1 VRTGRLR
8 IVVSGLAVTYPFG
21 GVFWDYFQYV
31 TGLARLGHD
40 VLYVEDTGRWVY
52 DPAAQTF
59 VPDADRN
66 VARLAGAIR
75 AVAPEA
81 VDRWFVRDATNGE
94 YGRGWSDVA
103 AFCRSADLFLNI
115 SGASMMR
122 DDYFA
127 ARTVAYLD
135 SDPMYTQATVAR
147 WTAGEVDAE
156 VEWRMSV
163 LRKHHVFLTFAE
175 NIGAPECRVPSDV
188 FHWIPTRQPVVLD
201 AWRAASLPLQSRR
214 RVLTTIASWEPSERG
229 PVIDGVAYR
238 GKSREFER
246 FIDLPARSPLPL
258 ELALSGPAPAAR
270 LRERGWRLADAY
282 AVSGDPETY
291 RTYLASSW
299 GEWSV
304 AKHAYVASRS
314 GWFSCRTACYLALGV
329 PVVVQDTG
337 FAAAIPTGRGL
348 LTFTTLEDAAG
359 AIETLAAAP
368 ERHSLDALEIA
379 REYFDSDRV
388 LTDLLGHALGTPVPR
403 R

>member
-1 VRTGRLR
+1 MTPGRLR

-31 TGLARLGHD
+31 TGLRRLGHD

-52 DPAAQTF
+52 DPAVETF
-59 VPDADRN
+59 VPDAARN
-66 VARLAGAIR
+66 VARLGEAIR

-81 VDRWFVRDATNGE
+81 IDRWFVRDARNRE
-94 YGRGWSDVA
+94 YGRAWPDVA

-115 SGASMMR
+115 SGSSMMR

-147 WTAGEVDAE
+147 WKAGDVDAD
-156 VEWRMSV
+156 VEWRMGV
-163 LRKHHVFLTFAE
+163 LRKHHVFFTFAE
-175 NIGAPECRVPSDV
+175 NIGAPDCRVPSDV
-188 FHWIPTRQPVVLD
+188 FSWIPTRQPIVLES
-201 AWRAASLPLQSRR
+201 WRAAGLPLESRR
-214 RVLTTIASWEPSERG
+214 GVLTTIASWEPSERG

-246 FIDLPARSPLPL
+246 FIDLPGRSPLPL
-258 ELALSGPAPAAR
+258 ELALSGPAPSAR
-270 LRERGWRLADAY
+270 LRERGWRLTEAS
-282 AVSGDPETY
+282 AVSGDPRTY
-291 RTYLASSW
+291 RSYLASSW

-337 FAAAIPTGRGL
+337 FGVVVPTGRGV
-348 LTFTTLEDAAG
+348 LTFTTLEEAVAA
-359 AIETLAAAP
+359 IHQLAAAP
-368 ERHSLDALEIA
+368 QRHSLDALDIA

-388 LTDLLGHALGTPVPR
+388 LTDLLRHALGAPVPR
-403 R
+403 P